1 MPCRHPSVGDLQGG
15 KGRGKGRS
23 VACQGLSHLVRTLPS
38 PPPLFPLFLGFLPSE
53 ACLLPPLLPRS
64 STLGSGGPQMPVDD
78 SVRCPSPGLW
88 VGVGEGPAKPRLFVP
103 FPLDLGVEASESAAG
118 RRRIRVFNEDQ
129 GLRGLV
135 KRACILAW
143 VGEGSPLSAPPPL
156 SPVFGSP
163 LRYKWEATYT

>member
-1 MPCRHPSVGDLQGG
+1 
-15 KGRGKGRS
+15 
-23 VACQGLSHLVRTLPS
+23 
-38 PPPLFPLFLGFLPSE
+38 
-53 ACLLPPLLPRS
+53 
-64 STLGSGGPQMPVDD
+64 MPVDD
-78 SVRCPSPGLW
+78 SVRCPSPVLW
-88 VGVGEGPAKPRLFVP
+88 VGVGEGPVKPWLFVP

-129 GLRGLV
+129 GLRGLG

-156 SPVFGSP
+156 LPVFGSL